1 MNKNAQVDKACS
13 SSLSL
18 YWQIR
23 ETFHKQLNTCVK
35 YLWKIFVICI
45 RAIKLMI
52 QIIQS
57 NCTWNYKQSGVSDIF
72 SKQIWCKKLF
82 IISIH
87 IKNCFQICTDC
98 KSIGND
104 FLKYNISMTAPVNAT
119 NTISFLSS
127 WARIF
132 TTSQAPLVNSTGSV
146 FPWNYKNQIFK
157 FGVQ

>member
-1 MNKNAQVDKACS
+1 MNKNAQVDKACL

-57 NCTWNYKQSGVSDIF
+57 NFTWNYKQSGVSTYSANKFDVK
-72 SKQIWCKKLF
+72 SCSLSLF
-82 IISIH
+82 IS
-87 IKNCFQICTDC
+87 KNCFQICTDC